1 MQVAFDDIL
10 AEPDGIRSLDCV
22 WSCSYKWT
30 NHISRYM
37 ELFVQMNQSYIT
49 LYGAVRTNEP
59 IIYHVIW
66 SCSYKWTNH
75 ISRSIMFCRLPLMT
89 SSPSLTASGVWT
101 AYGAVRTN
109 EPIIYHVIWSCSYKW
124 TNHISRSIMFLQ
136 VAFDDI
142 LAEPDGIRSLDCV
155 WSCSYK
161 WTNHISRYME
171 LLVQMNQ
178 SYFTFYNVL
187 QVAFDD
193 ILAEPD
199 GIRSLDCVWSCSYR
213 CFTCWKQC
221 TYMILTTCFG
231 CCIAAEW
238 GVYFAYVAFWHIWY
252 VTPLFKMLEI
262 NCGCLQKLYGL
273 CIHCCLD
280 PMCEACGLIFH
291 AFKKDSS

>member
-1 MQVAFDDIL
+1 M
-10 AEPDGIRSLDCV
+10 
-22 WSCSYKWT
+22 
-30 NHISRYM
+30 
-37 ELFVQMNQSYIT
+37 
-49 LYGAVRTNEP
+49 
-59 IIYHVIW
+59 
-66 SCSYKWTNH
+66 
-75 ISRSIMFCRLPLMT
+75 
-89 SSPSLTASGVWT
+89 
-101 AYGAVRTN
+101 
-109 EPIIYHVIWSCSYKW
+109 
-124 TNHISRSIMFLQ
+124 Q